1 MNPCDL
7 LSFVG
12 SAAYFVLP
20 DFNLLQHGMFGYYS
34 GMLSHMCR
42 FLSQKFIAIGGS
54 GTEGFLGGFSTDNMN
69 TDGTRYAYRWDGL
82 ARFPPN
88 ADSYPND
95 TYHYSMLF
103 GLSAE
108 AAEEFVDV
116 SAANHEA
123 LLWMRVFNKVFEKA
137 QPPTMVEYI
146 VHWTEKFT
154 PGERNAVFFE

>member
-1 MNPCDL
+1 M
-7 LSFVG
+7 
-12 SAAYFVLP
+12 
-20 DFNLLQHGMFGYYS
+20 Q
-34 GMLSHMCR
+34 
-42 FLSQKFIAIGGS
+42 
-54 GTEGFLGGFSTDNMN
+54 
-69 TDGTRYAYRWDGL
+69 
-82 ARFPPN
+82 
-88 ADSYPND
+88 
-95 TYHYSMLF
+95 F